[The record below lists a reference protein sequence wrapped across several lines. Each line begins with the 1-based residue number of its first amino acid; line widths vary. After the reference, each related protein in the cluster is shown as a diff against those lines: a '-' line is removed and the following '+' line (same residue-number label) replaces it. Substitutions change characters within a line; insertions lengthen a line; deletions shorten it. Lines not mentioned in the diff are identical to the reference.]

1 MHDGDVNSKSSE
13 VRFDD
18 GQIISGSTLQVRF
31 NDALYL
37 MARDLSALMKV
48 STTIN
53 AIRGVEELQKTLLEL
68 LFEVVPAERGAILLT
83 DAGPEGD
90 ENGVR
95 FGFWTGPKARPGCN
109 RSG

>member
-13 VRFDD
+13 VHFDD
-18 GQIISGSTLQVRF
+18 GQIVSGSTLQVRF

-53 AIRGVEELQKTLLEL
+53 AIRGVEELQKT
-68 LFEVVPAERGAILLT
+68 FARVAFRSSARGARRNPPHRPR
-83 DAGPEGD
+83 APGRRK
-90 ENGVR
+90 GVC
-95 FGFWTGPKARPGCN
+95 FSFWIRPAARTG
-109 RSG
+109 